1 MIYCKKILK
10 SKETIKWKLYLSNFR
25 QGTWLWN
32 KQTRKLIKRTSK
44 SRQGLCSLLFAAYL
58 NLIPLLHRL
67 VTKVRTDGAVLCRPE
82 CQSPHTSSRAL
93 WLLTLM
99 GEKGLLLE
107 NLELWVQGT
116 PIKLNEAP
124 RLYRPKKDQG
134 KLICLPRFYL

>member
-1 MIYCKKILK
+1 MKIILVQFQTGNMIV
-10 SKETIKWKLYLSNFR
+10 EA
-25 QGTWLWN
+25 

-58 NLIPLLHRL
+58 NFPYYIDLWQRS
-67 VTKVRTDGAVLCRPE
+67 DWWCSFM
-82 CQSPHTSSRAL
+82 SPRVSVSPYKHLGPSSRAL

>member
-1 MIYCKKILK
+1 MKIILVQFQTGN
-10 SKETIKWKLYLSNFR
+10 TIVEA
-25 QGTWLWN
+25 

-58 NLIPLLHRL
+58 NFPYYIDLWQRSGLMVQFYVAQSVSLPIQTPRPQ
-67 VTKVRTDGAVLCRPE
+67 LC
-82 CQSPHTSSRAL
+82 AL

>member
-1 MIYCKKILK
+1 MKIILVQFQTGNMIV
-10 SKETIKWKLYLSNFR
+10 EA
-25 QGTWLWN
+25 

-58 NLIPLLHRL
+58 NFPYYIDLWQRSGLMVQFYVAQSVSIPIQ
-67 VTKVRTDGAVLCRPE
+67 TPRP
-82 CQSPHTSSRAL
+82 SSRAL

-116 PIKLNEAP
+116 PIKLNKAP